1 MGTIGITTT
10 NSYQKIQNIG
20 TRAYRR
26 AMRSNFLQARH
37 AGRFALYARG
47 TKVSRLPGNTR
58 VQPYYCYRG
67 KHSNTVCVVICRR
80 HVITRQRVSCE
91 PRRDW
96 SLIVI
101 NFSNIDTLYLYVIQ
115 YILFVIVFTIY
126 YLVTTPVHSRVW
138 LSVPIVVVVGSKQK
152 PTISFSANTIII

>member
-10 NSYQKIQNIG
+10 NSYKKIQNIG

-26 AMRSNFLQARH
+26 ALRSNFLQARH
-37 AGRFALYARG
+37 AGRFALYVRG

-67 KHSNTVCVVICRR
+67 EHSNTVCVVICRR

-101 NFSNIDTLYLYVIQ
+101 NFGNIDTLYLYVIQ
-115 YILFVIVFTIY
+115 YILFVSIY
-126 YLVTTPVHSRVW
+126 YLLFSNNTSTQSCLAVGADCRRCW
-138 LSVPIVVVVGSKQK
+138 LEVEADYLVFGEYDYY
-152 PTISFSANTIII
+152 